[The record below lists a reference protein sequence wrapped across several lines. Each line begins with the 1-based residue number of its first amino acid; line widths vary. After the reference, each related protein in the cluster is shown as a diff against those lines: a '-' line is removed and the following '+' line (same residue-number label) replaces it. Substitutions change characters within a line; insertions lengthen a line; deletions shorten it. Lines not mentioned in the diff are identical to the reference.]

1 MLNHIVICG
10 RMAADPEP
18 KVTNSGLTVLSFS
31 VAVERDIPN
40 KDTGTREVDFIDCT
54 AWRKTA
60 EFITTYFQKGS
71 MIIVDGRLQVRSYED
86 SNGQKRRRC
95 EVLVDHA
102 YFGGTKQQAKESA
115 PKEPSYPNEPS
126 YDPIEQEDPGF
137 PF

>member
-18 KVTNSGLTVLSFS
+18 KITSSNLTVLSFS

-40 KDTGTREVDFIDCT
+40 KSTGVREVDFIDCV

-60 EFITTYFQKGS
+60 EFITTYFPKGS
-71 MIIVDGRLQVRSYED
+71 MITVEGRLQVRSYED
-86 SNGQKRRRC
+86 KSGQKRRHS
-95 EVLVDHA
+95 EILVDNA
-102 YFGGTKQQAKESA
+102 YFAGSRQQAQDTAPQESPYQDLA
-115 PKEPSYPNEPS
+115 DD
-126 YDPIEQEDPGF
+126 DPQC

>member
-10 RMAADPEP
+10 RMTADPEP

-40 KDTGTREVDFIDCT
+40 KDTGKREVDFIDCT

-71 MIIVDGRLQVRSYED
+71 MIIVDGRLQIRSYED
-86 SNGQKRRRC
+86 SNGQKRRRA
-95 EVLVDHA
+95 EILVDHA
-102 YFGGTKQQAKESA
+102 YFGGTKHQDNEAS
-115 PKEPSYPNEPS
+115 PKEPSYE
-126 YDPIEQEDPGF
+126 PIEQDDPNF

>member
-40 KDTGTREVDFIDCT
+40 KDTGKREVDFIDCT

-86 SNGQKRRRC
+86 SNGQKRRRA
-95 EVLVDHA
+95 EILVDHA
-102 YFGGTKQQAKESA
+102 YFGGTKQQDKEAA
-115 PKEPSYPNEPS
+115 PKEPSYEI
-126 YDPIEQEDPGF
+126 IEQDDPEF

>member
-40 KDTGTREVDFIDCT
+40 KDTGAREVDFIDCT

-60 EFITTYFQKGS
+60 EFVSKYFQKGS
-71 MIIVDGRLQVRSYED
+71 MIIVSGRLQVRSYED
-86 SNGQKRRRC
+86 KNGQKRRRS
-95 EVLVDHA
+95 EILADNV
-102 YFGGTKQQAKESA
+102 YFGGTKQR
-115 PKEPSYPNEPS
+115 
-126 YDPIEQEDPGF
+126 EDTVAQQPGGYEVLEDDDANM

>member
-1 MLNHIVICG
+1 MLNHIVISG

-18 KVTNSGLTVLSFS
+18 KVTKSGLTVLSFS

-40 KDTGTREVDFIDCT
+40 KDTGAREVDFIDCV

-71 MIIVDGRLQVRSYED
+71 MITVEGRLQVRSYED
-86 SNGQKRRRC
+86 SNGQKRRRS
-95 EVLVDHA
+95 EILVDHA
-102 YFGGTKQQAKESA
+102 YFAGIKQQAKEAA
-115 PKEPSYPNEPS
+115 PQEPS
-126 YDPIEQEDPGF
+126 YDPIDADDPNF